1 MTIKKIE
8 FIYRIR
14 RPKKLKNNVF
24 VLYSPEGIKL
34 QPGETKMLD
43 MKLKIKLP
51 KELIGTCTLLNTF
64 TENGIQI
71 LNSQFISPETNFA
84 RNHFVQNNKAAKEDF
99 PWNLKLELFNQNLTK
114 TLKIRKRQEV
124 GFFLTLNDR
133 GEEIRYVYTK
143 EH

>member
-14 RPKKLKNNVF
+14 RPKKLENNVF

-64 TENGIQI
+64 TENGIQK
-71 LNSQFISPETNFA
+71 LNSQFISPETNYA
-84 RNHFVQNNKAAKEDF
+84 RNHFVQNNKAAEEDL
-99 PWNLKLELFNQNLTK
+99 P
-114 TLKIRKRQEV
+114 
-124 GFFLTLNDR
+124 
-133 GEEIRYVYTK
+133 
-143 EH
+143 

>member
-8 FIYRIR
+8 FIYHIR
-14 RPKKLKNNVF
+14 RPKKLEDNVF
-24 VLYSPEGIKL
+24 VLHSPEGIKL

-51 KELIGTCTLLNTF
+51 KELIGTCKLLNTF
-64 TENGIQI
+64 AENGIQI
-71 LNSQFISPETNFA
+71 LNSQFISSETNYA
-84 RNHFVQNNKAAKEDF
+84 RDHFVQNKTVEEDL
-99 PWNLKLELFNQNLTK
+99 PWNLKLELFNRNLTK

-124 GFFLTLNDR
+124 GFFLTLNGR
-133 GEEIRYVYTK
+133 GEEIRYVFTK

>member
-8 FIYRIR
+8 FIYHIR
-14 RPKKLKNNVF
+14 RPKKLEDNVF

-51 KELIGTCTLLNTF
+51 KA
-64 TENGIQI
+64 ENGIQI
-71 LNSQFISPETNFA
+71 LNSQFISSETNYA
-84 RNHFVQNNKAAKEDF
+84 RDHFVQNKTVEEDL
-99 PWNLKLELFNQNLTK
+99 PWNLKLELFNRNLTK

-133 GEEIRYVYTK
+133 GEEIRYVFTK